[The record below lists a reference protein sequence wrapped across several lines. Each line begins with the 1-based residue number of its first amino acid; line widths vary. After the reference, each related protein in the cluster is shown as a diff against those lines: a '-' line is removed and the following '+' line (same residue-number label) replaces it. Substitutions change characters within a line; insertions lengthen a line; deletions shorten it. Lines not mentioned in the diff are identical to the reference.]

1 MRHYTEDELLTMS
14 EEKANKLFESGKMD
28 DDDLQRW
35 YDLQDE
41 IDAAA
46 YDFIHYE
53 LKYYL

>member
-28 DDDLQRW
+28 DDDLQRG

-41 IDAAA
+41 MEAAA